1 MMTGADASFAPDH
14 DGEILMALDESAL
27 AAELLARHG
36 VTTSTRLAAI
46 GIGRR
51 TVDRLKRSG
60 RLRSVGQ
67 GVLASTAWPSTLE
80 HRLAIACA
88 ATAGV
93 VRFPTA
99 GLVWEFRKTPRG
111 SGVHVV
117 IPSGRRTVPLPGI
130 VVHRSCSMAECDIV
144 RRTDGIAVTSP
155 PRTAFDASFAL
166 LRDDL
171 ESLIEQGI
179 QRRMFTIP
187 TLWGVARRLRRQ
199 GRPGSAR
206 FGEVLRSREVWRRP
220 VDSDYELRL
229 ERAMRRRGF
238 PPLQRQCRIELANG
252 DVIHPD
258 LGLPEHGFYVE
269 VDHLTWHGGRMAAD
283 YDSRRD
289 LYVSALGF
297 RVERVTD
304 VSIDHHLGQTVDA
317 WEIELVLGSQMHRI
331 GA

>member
-1 MMTGADASFAPDH
+1 MT
-14 DGEILMALDESAL
+14 IDEAAL

-36 VTTSTRLAAI
+36 VTTTARLAGI
-46 GIGRR
+46 GVGRR

-67 GVLASTAWPSTLE
+67 GVLASTSWPATLE
-80 HRLAIACA
+80 HRMAVACA
-88 ATAGV
+88 GSGGV

-99 GLVWEFRKTPRG
+99 GLVWGFRKTPRAG
-111 SGVHVV
+111 DVHVV
-117 IPSGRRTVPLPGI
+117 IPDSRYIDPLAGTVI
-130 VVHRSCSMAECDIV
+130 HRSCALQEVDVV
-144 RRTDGIAVTSP
+144 RRNDGIAVTSP
-155 PRTAFDASFAL
+155 PRTAFDAAWDLS
-166 LRDDL
+166 RDDL

-179 QRRMFTIP
+179 QRQMFTIP
-187 TLWGVARRLRRQ
+187 TMWAVARRLREH

-206 FGEVLRSREVWRRP
+206 LGEVLTGREVWRKP

-238 PPLQRQCRIELANG
+238 PPLERQCRIELANG
-252 DVIHPD
+252 EVIHAD

-289 LYVSALGF
+289 LKVAALGLH
-297 RVERVTD
+297 VERVTD
-304 VSIDHHLGQTVDA
+304 TSIDRHLTETVEA
-317 WEIELVLGSQMHRI
+317 LWAIWQIVLRSQMHRFGASRPSERGI
-331 GA
+331 G

>member
-1 MMTGADASFAPDH
+1 MLGTGA
-14 DGEILMALDESAL
+14 G
-27 AAELLARHG
+27 AA
-36 VTTSTRLAAI
+36 
-46 GIGRR
+46 R
-51 TVDRLKRSG
+51 TEFG
-60 RLRSVGQ
+60 
-67 GVLASTAWPSTLE
+67 PP
-80 HRLAIACA
+80 
-88 ATAGV
+88 AGV

-117 IPSGRRTVPLPGI
+117 IPSGRRTVALPGI

-155 PRTAFDASFAL
+155 PRTAFDASFASSAN
-166 LRDDL
+166 DL
-171 ESLIEQGI
+171 ESLIEA
-179 QRRMFTIP
+179 RHPAPMFTIP

-304 VSIDHHLGQTVDA
+304 VSIDHHLGETVDA
-317 WEIELVLGSQMHRI
+317 LWEISHSFSGARCTESVHELLRTASVSPARVDRAASVGADSPDAARLIRFFATHSNQPTKAI
-331 GA
+331 GAATSRSRPSRPGERAG